1 MGLKAV
7 ETRGESLVAV
17 IDQVAGTDQPAG
29 PIVVGCDGSE
39 AGQPALD
46 FAFGEAVMRGSS
58 VRVVS
63 AYSLPVSAFGYGM
76 VLPDLGDADRVLKAD
91 TEQVVH
97 KAVDAALAGLE
108 NPEALNVDIVVEQGR
123 PAEVLLSAA
132 DDAALLVVGA
142 RGLGAWGR
150 LLVGS
155 TSTEVIHHA
164 GVPVVVVPCHK
175 HDSGH
180 AHGHRAAESQEP
192 AATAA
197 DAGSLAGGG
206 AQ

>member
-1 MGLKAV
+1 
-7 ETRGESLVAV
+7 
-17 IDQVAGTDQPAG
+17 
-29 PIVVGCDGSE
+29 
-39 AGQPALD
+39 
-46 FAFGEAVMRGSS
+46 MRGSG

-76 VLPDLGDADRVLKAD
+76 VLPDLGDADRLLKSD

-97 KAVDAALAGLE
+97 KAVEAALAGLDDP
-108 NPEALNVDIVVEQGR
+108 NALSVDIVVEQGR

-132 DDAALLVVGA
+132 EDAALLVVGA

-180 AHGHRAAESQEP
+180 EHGHRSAHPDP
-192 AATAA
+192 ATTTA
-197 DAGSLAGGG
+197 DAEAPGHEGL
-206 AQ
+206 Q